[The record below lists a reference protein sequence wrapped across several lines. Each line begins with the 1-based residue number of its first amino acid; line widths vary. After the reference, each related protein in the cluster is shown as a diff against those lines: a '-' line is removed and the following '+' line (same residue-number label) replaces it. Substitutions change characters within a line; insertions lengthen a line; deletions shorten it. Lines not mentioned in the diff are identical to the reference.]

1 MISCSLRIKINSI
14 FVWNSL
20 IPLEKLN
27 ITMDYKFIKT
37 DYLESV
43 TGGDPE
49 IILEI
54 VALFKE
60 QSVEIFNEMTSLYS
74 VNNFN
79 ALGLLAH
86 KAKSSVSIMGIESLS
101 KMLKEFEIQARNG
114 DESHLYPSYI
124 KRFREETDAAVLE
137 LEDYIKNGLNN
148 R

>member
-1 MISCSLRIKINSI
+1 
-14 FVWNSL
+14 
-20 IPLEKLN
+20 
-27 ITMDYKFIKT
+27 MDYKFIKT

-49 IILEI
+49 IIHEI

-74 VNNFN
+74 ESNYN

-86 KAKSSVSIMGIESLS
+86 KAKSSVSIMGIENLS
-101 KMLKEFEIQARNG
+101 NMLKTFEIQARAG
-114 DESHLYPSYI
+114 EESHLYPSYI
-124 KRFREETDAAVLE
+124 RRFREETDAAVLE
-137 LEDYIKNGLNN
+137 LEDFINTSLNN

>member
-1 MISCSLRIKINSI
+1 
-14 FVWNSL
+14 
-20 IPLEKLN
+20 
-27 ITMDYKFIKT
+27 MDYKFIKT